1 MKNVVY
7 PATRP
12 IGPEGLNPAALRRQ
26 PGTKLGALLQ
36 AIVSGRRA
44 WLVDAAF
51 AILFLANVVRLFRHT
66 LYEDEVQAWV
76 IARVSATPLALFHN
90 LRYEGHPGLW
100 HLLLWV
106 VSRFTSDPSAQ
117 QFVQLAVAAG
127 SWFLIYR
134 CAPFSW
140 LEKFLLLLGYF
151 LFFEYFVLS
160 RNYGL
165 MVLLGFGY
173 IALRAHQPE
182 RPLAPWLVLALLANT
197 VVFGAIW
204 SLGLA
209 MFLGLAQIAAARALP
224 RATLIGGAIY
234 LAGFALAVATMM
246 PAPDGNFRTPV
257 DWLDFTRVVV
267 FLDHFVSD
275 AFVPV
280 PGILL
285 TDPAA
290 AFSGSIDNYWNPQLD
305 LVAGVAGIGIVWAA
319 TLLAAVVACGLVVR
333 ERSMAVI
340 EPIGAVFA
348 TFIGS
353 LVFAYVWQANNS
365 RHAGVLLLAVVGAL
379 WLLRVRRG
387 GGVSR
392 WWIVLL
398 AINALGGLMT
408 LQSELRPFSHA
419 SAAAQW
425 LKQNGL
431 ERAFIMSAEDPQV
444 AIVGYLDRPI
454 YDLGCQCSRDFVR
467 WNHQRE
473 GGLDDA
479 TLTRRI
485 ARALPK
491 SPGGGDIL
499 VLNHTYAPRPDAA
512 CDLRLL
518 QAFPD
523 AELENEDFYI
533 YRVIPKNEPRP
544 AADDAKRSPRSA
556 S

>member
-1 MKNVVY
+1 MRNVVC
-7 PATRP
+7 PARQP
-12 IGPEGLNPAALRRQ
+12 IGPEGLNPAALSEQSR
-26 PGTKLGALLQ
+26 TKLGALLR
-36 AIVSGRRA
+36 AIASGRRV
-44 WLVDAAF
+44 WLVRAAF
-51 AILFLANVVRLFRHT
+51 AALFVGNVVRLFRHT

-76 IARVSATPLALFHN
+76 IARVSATPWALFHN

-100 HLLLWV
+100 HLLLWAE
-106 VSRFTSDPSAQ
+106 SRFTSDPSAQ

-127 SWFLIYR
+127 SWFLVYR

-151 LFFEYFVLS
+151 LFFEYFVMS

-173 IALRAHQPE
+173 IALRAHRPE

-209 MFLGLAQIAAARALP
+209 MFLGLAQITAARRLP
-224 RATLIGGAIY
+224 RATLIGGLVY
-234 LAGFALAVATMM
+234 LAGFVLAVATMM

-257 DWLDFTRVVV
+257 DWIDFTRVVIFV
-267 FLDHFVSD
+267 DHFVSD

-280 PGILL
+280 GGVLL
-285 TDPAA
+285 TDPAT

-305 LVAGVAGIGIVWAA
+305 LVAGVPGIGIVWAA
-319 TLLAAVVACGLVVR
+319 TLLAAAVACALVVR

-365 RHAGVLLLAVVGAL
+365 RHAGVLLLAVAGAL
-379 WLLRVRRG
+379 WLLRQRRG
-387 GGVSR
+387 GGASR
-392 WWIVLL
+392 WWIALL

-419 SAAAQW
+419 EAAAQW
-425 LKQNGL
+425 LQQNGL

-444 AIVGYLDRPI
+444 AVVGYLDRPI
-454 YDLGCQCSRDFVR
+454 YDLGCQCERDFVR

-473 GGLDDA
+473 GGLGDA

-485 ARALPK
+485 ARAVGK
-491 SPGGGDIL
+491 TPGGDDIL
-499 VLNHTYAPRPDAA
+499 VLNHTYAPGPDAA
-512 CDLRLL
+512 FDLRLL

-533 YRVIPKNEPRP
+533 YRVVVKRAPRP
-544 AADDAKRSPRSA
+544 QAGAVAGLRRSA

>member
-1 MKNVVY
+1 MRNLVC
-7 PATRP
+7 PTRQP
-12 IGPEGLNPAALRRQ
+12 ISPEGLSPAALREKPR
-26 PGTKLGALLQ
+26 TKLGAWLQ
-36 AIVSGRRA
+36 AIANGRRLG
-44 WLVDAAF
+44 LVDAAF
-51 AILFLANVVRLFRHT
+51 AILFLVNAVRLFRHT

-76 IARVSATPLALFHN
+76 IARVSATPWALFHN

-106 VSRFTSDPSAQ
+106 VSRFTADPSAQ

-151 LFFEYFVLS
+151 LFFEYFVPS

-173 IALRAHQPE
+173 IALRARQPE

-204 SLGLA
+204 SLALA
-209 MFLGLAQIAAARALP
+209 MFLPLAQIASAGRLP
-224 RATLIGGAIY
+224 RASLIGGLVY

-257 DWLDFTRVVV
+257 DWFDFTRVVV
-267 FLDHFVSD
+267 FVDHFISD

-280 PGILL
+280 GGVLL
-285 TDPAA
+285 TDPAS

-305 LVAGVAGIGIVWAA
+305 LVAGVVGIGIVWAA
-319 TLLAAVVACGLVVR
+319 TILAAVLTCGFVAR
-333 ERSMAVI
+333 ERTMAVI
-340 EPIGAVFA
+340 EPIGAVFL

-353 LVFAYVWQANNS
+353 IVFAYVWQANNS

-387 GGVSR
+387 GTAPR
-392 WWIVLL
+392 WWIALL
-398 AINALGGLMT
+398 AVNALGGLMT
-408 LQSELRPFSHA
+408 LQSELRPFSYA
-419 SAAAQW
+419 AAAAQW
-425 LKQNGL
+425 LKQNGY
-431 ERAFIMSAEDPQV
+431 EHAFIMSAEDPQV
-444 AIVGYLDRPI
+444 AVLGYLDRPI
-454 YDLGCQCSRDFVR
+454 YDLGCQCERDFIR

-473 GGLDDA
+473 GALKDP

-485 ARALPK
+485 ASAVTT
-491 SPGGGDIL
+491 SSGGDDIL
-499 VLNHTYAPRPDAA
+499 VLNHTYAPAADAPFTA
-512 CDLRLL
+512 PLL
-518 QAFPD
+518 QAFSD

-533 YRVIPKNEPRP
+533 YRVVPKNAPRP
-544 AADDAKRSPRSA
+544 AAGDAKPSSRSA